1 VERLA
6 APQHPDANYDLIV
19 DSARPIAGGS
29 NQDNYPLVIVT
40 IPIYIN
46 GNDNF
51 TSANGVTSGSGTVDD
66 PYIIEN
72 WTIDASVTHGIWI
85 EDTSAYFVIR
95 NCLVENGGGNYHG
108 IYLNN
113 VINGRIDNNTCL
125 NNNYGIYIY
134 SDSDGDV
141 TLENNTCEG
150 NSNSGIYLSYSSLSN
165 ATIRNNTC
173 SNNSNGYGIY
183 IYSDYSLDNAI
194 IENNICES
202 NSNYGIYIECYPLYS
217 ATLRNN
223 SCLNNSN
230 YGIYLY
236 SDGTYV
242 EDQTS
247 ENAIVENNTCSNNS
261 NYGIYLEY
269 YGYPASLSNAT
280 IRNNTCSNNSNG
292 YGIYI
297 YSDYS
302 LDNAII
308 ENNICE
314 SNSNY
319 GIYIE
324 CYPLYSA
331 TLNNNICRNSPGYG
345 IYIYSGDSAENAIL
359 ESNTCENNDDGGI
372 YMYYPYGLHNAIVR
386 NNKSSSNTSGSG
398 IYLRSGGDLDNAHL
412 ENNTCDNNSE
422 GIYLQYLENTT
433 LSKNT
438 CRGNSNYGIRLYD
451 SSRNF
456 IENNCIDNNGHGI
469 YIDGSVTFA
478 IIRFNRITNN
488 TAVDSGIHI
497 AAGVDSTGIKVNNND
512 IIGNSAEAGN
522 YGVYNGGDG
531 VLNARYNWWGHSSG
545 PGGVGPGSGD
555 NISENVAY
563 APWLMSSFENVVS
576 NQTSQGI
583 APGANTVSL
592 SGVADVTLDATQA
605 GEISITVITTLAG
618 TPIPEGLLRAGMFWT
633 SALPKT

>member
-1 VERLA
+1 MERLA

-150 NSNSGIYLSYSSLSN
+150 NSNSGIYLSYS
-165 ATIRNNTC
+165 
-173 SNNSNGYGIY
+173 
-183 IYSDYSLDNAI
+183 
-194 IENNICES
+194 
-202 NSNYGIYIECYPLYS
+202 
-217 ATLRNN
+217 
-223 SCLNNSN
+223 
-230 YGIYLY
+230 
-236 SDGTYV
+236 
-242 EDQTS
+242 
-247 ENAIVENNTCSNNS
+247 
-261 NYGIYLEY
+261 
-269 YGYPASLSNAT
+269 SLSNAT